1 MFAEEQS
8 LALNLSHFVANFD
21 VLSSV
26 KGLRGDLSLG
36 ASFPFVTLFQ
46 LLIFFN
52 LAMPFLTRDQTPA
65 PCIRSAQS

>member
-26 KGLRGDLSLG
+26 KGLRGGGKFSFSYTLS
-36 ASFPFVTLFQ
+36 AVN
-46 LLIFFN
+46 FF
-52 LAMPFLTRDQTPA
+52 
-65 PCIRSAQS
+65 